1 MNIEV
6 DGSRVEAAQV
16 GFREMGFGQQVADRP
31 MLDLQLAID
40 PATARRLLGPVYQ
53 SLVDAVRSEP
63 DMAPAIERLARLRF
77 PPFTELMAQDPDLL
91 SELLMRWVPLET
103 LGALL
108 PLPHD
113 RARYAINTIRALLWG
128 PGGMTM
134 RAEAF
139 AIP

>member
-16 GFREMGFGQQVADRP
+16 GFREMGFGQPVADRP

-40 PATARRLLGPVYQ
+40 TATAIRLLEPVYQ
-53 SLVDAVRSEP
+53 SLLEDVRSEP

-77 PPFTELMAQDPDLL
+77 PAFTELLAHDPDLV
-91 SELLMRWVPLET
+91 SELLVRWVPLET
-103 LGALL
+103 LRALL
-108 PLPHD
+108 PLPHN
-113 RARYAINTIRALLWG
+113 RARYAINAIRSLRWG
-128 PGGMTM
+128 ADGMKM

-139 AIP
+139 AIR